1 MATVRKT
8 FVYDPLQDSDIHE
21 WINSIKTRERSKYI
35 RIVIRSLLRDGSQHT
50 IDEPINSNNTERI
63 HFTYDDLEDRDI
75 HLWFQNLPQR
85 GQSDYIKK
93 AIRTFLAGDSKVP
106 KARTTPLVV
115 ADENTKHV
123 DENIKPTKHNVEEK
137 EEQSDDYVDLNN
149 DFLDNIGK

>member
-8 FVYDPLQDSDIHE
+8 FIYDPKQDDDIHN
-21 WINSIKTRERSKYI
+21 WINGIKNRERSKYI
-35 RIVIRSLLRDGSQHT
+35 RIAIRTLLNSEGHVMNES
-50 IDEPINSNNTERI
+50 INSNNTERI
-63 HFTYDDLEDRDI
+63 SFTYDDLEDRDI
-75 HLWFQNLPQR
+75 HLWFEGLPQR

-93 AIRTFLAGDSKVP
+93 AIRTFLAGNNKVP
-106 KARTTPLVV
+106 KARTTPPVV
-115 ADENTKHV
+115 ADKNTKHV